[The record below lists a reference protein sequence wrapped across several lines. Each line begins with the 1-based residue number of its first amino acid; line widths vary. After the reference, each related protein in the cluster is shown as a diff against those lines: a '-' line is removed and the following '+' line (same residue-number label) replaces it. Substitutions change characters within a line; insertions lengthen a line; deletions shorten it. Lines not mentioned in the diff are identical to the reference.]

1 MKAVEK
7 VIGISINDLQVAV
20 PAITQGYHRLAKEYI
35 EKTHPKL
42 KILD

>member
-7 VIGISINDLQVAV
+7 VIGISLNDLQVAL
-20 PAITQGYHRLAKEYI
+20 PALTSGYQRLAKDYI